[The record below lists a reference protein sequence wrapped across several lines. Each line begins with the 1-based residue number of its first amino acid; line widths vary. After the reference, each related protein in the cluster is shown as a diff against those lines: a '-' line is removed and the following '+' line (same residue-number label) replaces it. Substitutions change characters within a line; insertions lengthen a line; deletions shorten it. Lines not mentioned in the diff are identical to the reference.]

1 MIRGFPSQ
9 DARKI
14 SQARLCLGDV
24 TPESGKTVPS
34 ASFEL
39 QPVVTDPVGASQVGG
54 SHSAPQI
61 NRLKEQ
67 RERVASRTP
76 HKLVSS
82 ALLPALAEL
91 RPAGRKDTPISW
103 VYGFAIA
110 NSDCVSAE
118 PCTLRGQRTSR

>member
-1 MIRGFPSQ
+1 
-9 DARKI
+9 
-14 SQARLCLGDV
+14 
-24 TPESGKTVPS
+24 
-34 ASFEL
+34 
-39 QPVVTDPVGASQVGG
+39 VGG

-61 NRLKEQ
+61 NRLGEQ

-91 RPAGRKDTPISW
+91 RPAGRTDTPISW
-103 VYGFAIA
+103 VCGFAIA

-118 PCTLRGQRTSR
+118 LCTLRGQRISR